1 MTGVFCAVTFFCGA
15 WIGAVVGINLYE
27 DWRERR

>member
-1 MTGVFCAVTFFCGA
+1 MTGIFCLVTFMCGV

-27 DWRERR
+27 DWRDRK